1 MDQNGAPLI
10 DKISFEEPAS
20 SSDRDIAAAC
30 THLRAAEK
38 LLLNP
43 TPGAI
48 ENAGLVLEEVL
59 SSMQTW
65 RNADNTALDSLTEFH
80 ELCRRV
86 KALLE
91 GALRVQW
98 TYIHRISSA
107 TQTYSPS
114 PVAKTWIPRVWNLS
128 IHA

>member
-1 MDQNGAPLI
+1 MDRMP
-10 DKISFEEPAS
+10 SEEPAS
-20 SSDRDIAAAC
+20 SSNREIAAAC
-30 THLRAAEK
+30 TYLRTAEK

-43 TPGAI
+43 TPNAI
-48 ENAGLVLEEVL
+48 ENAGLILEKVL
-59 SSMQTW
+59 SSTQTW
-65 RNADNTALDSLTEFH
+65 QNADSAALDSLTDFH

-114 PVAKTWIPRVWNLS
+114 PVVKTWIPRVWNLS

>member
-1 MDQNGAPLI
+1 M
-10 DKISFEEPAS
+10 DKIPSEEPAS
-20 SSDRDIAAAC
+20 SSNREIATAC
-30 THLRAAEK
+30 TYLRSAEK

-48 ENAGLVLEEVL
+48 EHAGLVLEKVL
-59 SSMQTW
+59 LSTQTW
-65 RNADNTALDSLTEFH
+65 QNADNAALDSLAEFH
-80 ELCRRV
+80 ELCQRV

-114 PVAKTWIPRVWNLS
+114 PVVKTWIPRVWNLS

>member
-1 MDQNGAPLI
+1 M
-10 DKISFEEPAS
+10 DKISSEEPTS
-20 SSDRDIAAAC
+20 SSDRQIAAAC
-30 THLRAAEK
+30 SYLRTAEK

-48 ENAGLVLEEVL
+48 ENAGFVLEKAL
-59 SSMQTW
+59 SSTETW
-65 RNADNTALDSLTEFH
+65 QSTDHTALESLTEFH

-86 KALLE
+86 KTLLE

-114 PVAKTWIPRVWNLS
+114 PVVKTWIPRVWNLS

>member
-1 MDQNGAPLI
+1 M
-10 DKISFEEPAS
+10 DKIAAEGPAS
-20 SSDRDIAAAC
+20 SSDRQIAAAC
-30 THLRAAEK
+30 GHLRTAEK

-48 ENAGLVLEEVL
+48 ENAGLVLEKALL
-59 SSMQTW
+59 STHTW
-65 RNADNTALDSLTEFH
+65 QNTDNAALESLTEFH

-107 TQTYSPS
+107 TQTYSPAS
-114 PVAKTWIPRVWNLS
+114 AVKTWIPRVWNLS

>member
-1 MDQNGAPLI
+1 M
-10 DKISFEEPAS
+10 DKIPSEDPVS
-20 SSDRDIAAAC
+20 CSVGQIAAAC
-30 THLRAAEK
+30 TYLRSAEK

-48 ENAGLVLEEVL
+48 ENAGLILEKAL
-59 SSMQTW
+59 RSTQTW
-65 RNADNTALDSLTEFH
+65 QNADSGSLEPLTEFH

-107 TQTYSPS
+107 TQTYSPA
-114 PVAKTWIPRVWNLS
+114 PRVKTWIPRVWNLS

>member
-1 MDQNGAPLI
+1 M
-10 DKISFEEPAS
+10 DKIPSEEPAS
-20 SSDRDIAAAC
+20 SSNREIAAAC
-30 THLRAAEK
+30 TQLRSAEK

-48 ENAGLVLEEVL
+48 ENAGLVLEKVL
-59 SSMQTW
+59 SSTQTW
-65 RNADNTALDSLTEFH
+65 QNADTAALDSLTEFH
-80 ELCRRV
+80 ELCQRV

-114 PVAKTWIPRVWNLS
+114 PVAKTWIPRVCNLS